1 MKGLINPHIS
11 EIGKSYNASDLVVSD
26 TEEYIPYITR
36 TDENNGIAL
45 CVEEKGYVG
54 LEKGKAI
61 TIGDTTSTIFYQQS
75 DFITGPHIIVI
86 RAEWFNI
93 YTASFLIALLN
104 MEKYRYPVFG
114 RAFSKELIQET
125 LLPLPINS
133 KGKPDYGFMEE
144 YMKSLPYSSNLL

>member
-1 MKGLINPHIS
+1 
-11 EIGKSYNASDLVVSD
+11 
-26 TEEYIPYITR
+26 
-36 TDENNGIAL
+36 
-45 CVEEKGYVG
+45 
-54 LEKGKAI
+54 
-61 TIGDTTSTIFYQQS
+61 
-75 DFITGPHIIVI
+75 
-86 RAEWFNI
+86 
-93 YTASFLIALLN
+93 